1 MAYNKS
7 CVIEGFALCGAL
19 SSPTPASNGDVAAL
33 EGHPAVSVSLS
44 VTPDNR

>member
-7 CVIEGFALCGAL
+7 YVIEGFALCGAL
-19 SSPTPASNGDVAAL
+19 SSPTPASNGSVAAL
-33 EGHPAVSVSLS
+33 ERDPAVSASLS